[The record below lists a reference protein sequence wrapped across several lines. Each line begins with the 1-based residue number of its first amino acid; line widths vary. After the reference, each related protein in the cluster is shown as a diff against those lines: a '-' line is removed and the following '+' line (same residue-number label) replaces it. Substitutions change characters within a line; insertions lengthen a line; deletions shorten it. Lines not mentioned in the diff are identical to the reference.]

1 MFNVNGNKTPFYAI
15 IQYMW
20 LLKNRCLN
28 QTLVMKFDPTPVIQP
43 SHWYSQ
49 IFYSLVVILTGF
61 HCTTNREKYSSMTN
75 SSKIAR
81 EWFLNQL
88 SNSLNYDAKL
98 QPHHQNEA
106 AYQWLLDG
114 SKSTA
119 KPLLI
124 SLTTTVNPLLSPPG
138 ELIYFKSIWGGGGG
152 GLIEMGSLFNLK
164 PTMVSV
170 LHKEL
175 DCKVE
180 KLKYKKFSVMQPRIR
195 IKSDLPVG
203 K

>member
-1 MFNVNGNKTPFYAI
+1 
-15 IQYMW
+15 
-20 LLKNRCLN
+20 
-28 QTLVMKFDPTPVIQP
+28 
-43 SHWYSQ
+43 
-49 IFYSLVVILTGF
+49 
-61 HCTTNREKYSSMTN
+61 MTN
-75 SSKIAR
+75 SSKIAQ

-114 SKSTA
+114 SKSIA

-124 SLTTTVNPLLSPPG
+124 SLITTVNPLLSPPG
-138 ELIYFKSIWGGGGG
+138 ELIYFKSIWGGG
-152 GLIEMGSLFNLK
+152 LIEMGSLFDLK

-175 DCKVE
+175 DCKVG
-180 KLKYKKFSVMQPRIR
+180 KLKYKKFVGHAAEDQNQIR
-195 IKSDLPVG
+195 SSTW
-203 K
+203 